1 MQVLMTILRT
11 VGFGHRAPPKK
22 RELKLVTYA
31 EGDTMLKANEGWKLA
46 WEEDTNNR
54 PGVVYLERYV

>member
-1 MQVLMTILRT
+1 MQVLNRFL
-11 VGFGHRAPPKK
+11 GLFGLTAKRPLKM
-22 RELKLVTYA
+22 RELRLVTYA
-31 EGDTMLKANEGWKLA
+31 EGDLMLRADEGWKLA